1 MEKSDFINGILHH
14 PLVENN
20 YRIESY
26 KRNTIIRTPGTLI
39 THVGIVMDGYL
50 KAISYSKYGKEMC
63 GSIFGPNSIIL
74 EYLYLS
80 GDMYYTYNLASIN
93 NCKICWLP
101 IETFSKIVL
110 DDKKFSKIYI
120 QQLAQRGLENQ
131 RLIACLGYKTVRERI
146 AYWILS
152 DGVLSTEEGPN
163 LKVEFPVSQEAF
175 SEILHVTRSSLNQE
189 LHKMSSEGFFQISRN
204 VLTHIDKEKLVSEI

>member
-1 MEKSDFINGILHH
+1 MEKSTFIENVLHH
-14 PLVENN
+14 PLVKDN

-26 KRNTIIRTPGTLI
+26 KRNTIIKTPGTPI
-39 THVGIVMDGYL
+39 THVGIVIEGYL

-63 GSIFGPNSIIL
+63 DSLFVPNSIIL

-80 GDMYYTYNLASIN
+80 GDMYYTYTLSSIN

-101 IETFSKIVL
+101 IDIFSKIVF
-110 DDKKFSKIYI
+110 DDKEFSKVYI

-146 AYWILS
+146 TYWILS
-152 DGVLSTEEGPN
+152 DSVLSTKEN
-163 LKVEFPVSQEAF
+163 DDLKVEFPVSQEAF
-175 SEILHVTRSSLNQE
+175 AEILHVTRSSLNQE
-189 LHKMSSEGFFQISRN
+189 LHKMSSEGFFKINHN
-204 VLTHIDKEKLVSEI
+204 VLSHIDKNKLMEEI